1 MTNTRK
7 QVADEVIENRKAL
20 FDEATMKRR
29 RGKSSGSSNTAVEA
43 ASIQNSL
50 SRTQHLLKNELNR
63 VNQLGTAIEDDGL
76 VLKNTLIT
84 HETLNVS
91 KAKHALTKLQS
102 AQRREQRVLL
112 ASIIFFCSVV
122 IYILFVR
129 IIMHIPFVDRMI
141 ASLRL
146 W

>member
-1 MTNTRK
+1 MTKNRK
-7 QVADEVIENRKAL
+7 QVADEVNENRKAL

>member
-1 MTNTRK
+1 MTKNRK
-7 QVADEVIENRKAL
+7 QVADEVNENRKAL

-112 ASIIFFCSVV
+112 ASIIFFFSVV
-122 IYILFVR
+122 IHISFVR